1 MLQRLGPVRRT
12 DVVQQGREPL
22 LRREVVLEALHEGV
36 VPERG
41 REALAQGLARPA
53 AQPPVS
59 QSASLTAGGALHSR
73 GRGAPVVV
81 RKPQIAPHDV
91 LQQPNLPRA
100 CVSAGCVWVVVG
112 AR

>member
-1 MLQRLGPVRRT
+1 MQVELQILVFLFAFRTRSDSRCIGMLQCLGPVRRT

-59 QSASLTAGGALHSR
+59 QSASQPVSRRAGLCTAGGAAHLWLSESR
-73 GRGAPVVV
+73 R
-81 RKPQIAPHDV
+81 
-91 LQQPNLPRA
+91 
-100 CVSAGCVWVVVG
+100 
-112 AR
+112 